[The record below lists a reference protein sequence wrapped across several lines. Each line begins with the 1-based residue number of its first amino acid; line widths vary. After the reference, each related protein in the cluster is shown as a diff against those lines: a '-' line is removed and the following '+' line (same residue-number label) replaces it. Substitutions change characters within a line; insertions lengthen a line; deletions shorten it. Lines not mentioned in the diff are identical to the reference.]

1 MPQPMHVA
9 LEGCRLK
16 VLAAQ
21 GHVDRLYDSVEGM
34 LKPNL
39 RIAEIEGKANS
50 QRTKY
55 IFRVERM
62 APLPVL
68 EWGIA
73 LGDAV
78 HCLRSSLDQLA
89 YTFAKDP
96 SPRQTA
102 YPIWLTE
109 KEWATIAPAQYW
121 SIMPAMVR
129 LMDKT
134 QPYHREQ
141 PETHPLAILRTL
153 SNFDKHRAIP
163 TVALVPDDPK
173 ATVHAIAGIE
183 HWDAINFKSGA
194 IYKKGAVIAD
204 CKIVASNGDTEPDM
218 DVNIGAAFDVAFDE
232 IPGANSIY
240 RRLVGD
246 VIQEIGEYV
255 VKIINVVGE
264 AWNAAVVEADAVDH
278 EAAAEWQW

>member
-1 MPQPMHVA
+1 MAQPMHIL

-21 GHVDRLYDSVEGM
+21 GHIDRLYDSVEGM

-39 RIAEIEGKANS
+39 RIAEIEGQANS

-55 IFRVERM
+55 VFRVKRV
-62 APLPVL
+62 APLPIL

-73 LGDAV
+73 LGDSV

-89 YTFAKDP
+89 YSFAQDP
-96 SPRQTA
+96 SKRTA
-102 YPIWLTE
+102 YPICLTE
-109 KEWATIAPAQYW
+109 KEWVTEAPSQYW
-121 SIMPAMVR
+121 SIIPGM
-129 LMDKT
+129 LKLIDKT
-134 QPYHREQ
+134 QPYHRAE
-141 PETHPLAILRTL
+141 PKTHPLAILRTL

-163 TVALVPDDPK
+163 TIALVPDDPQ
-173 ATVHAIAGIE
+173 ATVNATAGIE
-183 HWDAINFKSGA
+183 RWDTIVFKSGA

-218 DVNIGAAFDVAFDE
+218 DVSVGAAFDIAFDE
-232 IPGANSIY
+232 IPDANSIY
-240 RRLVGD
+240 RRLVSD
-246 VIQEIGEYV
+246 VLHEIGEYV

-264 AWNAAVVEADAVDH
+264 AWNAAVVEADAIDH
-278 EAAAEWQW
+278 EAKAEWKW